1 MRPDANA
8 AVDAVYRSDWGR
20 IVATL
25 IRLVRDFDVAE
36 EAAQEA
42 FAAAVDQWRV
52 SGIPEFPRAWI
63 IQTARHKAIDRIRRR
78 TRFAEKLDAYTAAG
92 ASLTVAPEFDPG
104 DIPDDRLRLI
114 FTCCHPALALE
125 AQVALT
131 LRTLG
136 GLETD
141 EIARA
146 FLVPTATM
154 AQRLVRAKGK
164 IRDAG
169 IPYTV
174 PDTKDMPARLD
185 AVLTVIYLVFTEGYA
200 ATRGEAL
207 VRTDLCA
214 EAIRLGRLVRAL
226 MGPPA
231 PAEATALLALMLLHD
246 SRREARLDEAGD
258 LVILEE
264 QDRRRWNQRQIAEA
278 LPLVEEALRGGPGPF
293 ALQAAIAAL
302 HCQAARPEDTD
313 RPQIVRLYNLLR
325 RLQPSPSVYLNRA
338 AAVAMAESP
347 KSALVL
353 IDALTAAGDL
363 DRYYL
368 LNSARADLLRRLGSR
383 AEAARSYTRAI
394 ELCTNDAERRFLA
407 RRLRERSEERRVGKE
422 CRSRWSP

>member
-1 MRPDANA
+1 VEHVLGANA

-25 IRLVRDFDVAE
+25 IRQVGDFDVAE

-42 FAAAVDQWRV
+42 FASAVDQWPI
-52 SGIPEFPRAWI
+52 SGVPDVPRAWI

-78 TRFAEKLDAYTAAG
+78 ARFADKLDAYAAE
-92 ASLTVAPEFDPG
+92 SPQVVEEPDYDP
-104 DIPDDRLRLI
+104 DEIPDDRLRLI
-114 FTCCHPALALE
+114 FTCCHPSLALE

-146 FLVPTATM
+146 FLVPVPTM

-169 IPYTV
+169 IPYSV
-174 PDTKDMPARLD
+174 PDTKDMPGRLD
-185 AVLTVIYLVFTEGYA
+185 AVLAVIYLIFTEGYA

-226 MGPPA
+226 MTPP
-231 PAEATALLALMLLHD
+231 PGESTALVALMLLHD
-246 SRREARLDEAGD
+246 SRRQARLDDTGEMV
-258 LVILEE
+258 LLEN
-264 QDRRRWNQRQIAEA
+264 QDRRRWNHEQIGEA
-278 LPLVEEALRGGPGPF
+278 LPLVEEALRDGPGPF

-302 HCQAARPEDTD
+302 HCQAARAEDTD
-313 RPQIVRLYNLLR
+313 WPQIVRLYDILAR
-325 RLQPSPSVYLNRA
+325 QQPSPVVALNRA
-338 AAVAMAESP
+338 AAVAMVEGPAP
-347 KSALVL
+347 ALALVDEL
-353 IDALTAAGDL
+353 AAGGEL
-363 DRYYL
+363 DRYHL
-368 LNSARADLLRRLGSR
+368 LHSARADLLRRLGDR
-383 AEAARSYTRAI
+383 EEAAKSYDRALALVSN
-394 ELCTNDAERRFLA
+394 ETERRFLQ
-407 RRLRERSEERRVGKE
+407 RRLREMQRAAG
-422 CRSRWSP
+422 